1 MTVVSCK
8 HNRPCLH
15 YPSTPTSEIL

>member
-15 YPSTPTSEIL
+15 YPSTQTSEIL

>member
-8 HNRPCLH
+8 HNRPCLQ
-15 YPSTPTSEIL
+15 YPSTQTSEIL